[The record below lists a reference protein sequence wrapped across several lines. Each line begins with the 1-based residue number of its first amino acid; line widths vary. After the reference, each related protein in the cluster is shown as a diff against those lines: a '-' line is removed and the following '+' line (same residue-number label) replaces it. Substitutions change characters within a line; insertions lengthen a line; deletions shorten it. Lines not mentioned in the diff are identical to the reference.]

1 MVLKKIFV
9 TSLMGICFFLNGCDK
24 PTPEPMVEEIKKPSE
39 EEINKQRKVDF
50 LNEISGVWS
59 DGSSLI
65 TIYYDHGNLQFLV
78 DDEPKLIDIGDI
90 DLENETVNLLAYG
103 KDDGKK
109 IIWTF
114 RKIKNED
121 KTGFNLGVTLHDG
134 SSRSLSFVR
143 KISNDDK
150 QRIQN
155 IYLENQSNESEYKSL
170 SSYSDSNNQENLDDP
185 EVYPA
190 NNDTQNN
197 EQVSIASSS
206 CESDKFK
213 IYQRRFNIYAQN
225 QGISES
231 SPEYEQSIKLAK
243 LSIQKSCATESESE
257 IVGKPSFS
265 CEKARGYVEETICS
279 TAKLAAL
286 DMKASHAYSSAKFFA
301 DDKDLFNK
309 IGVNW
314 RKKRGQCTTVECIEQ
329 SYLER
334 IQYLNTQY

>member
-1 MVLKKIFV
+1 MGVCFLLSGCEKLK
-9 TSLMGICFFLNGCDK
+9 
-24 PTPEPMVEEIKKPSE
+24 PESIKEEIKQPSA
-39 EEINKQRKVDF
+39 EEIDKQRKVDF

-114 RKIKNED
+114 RKIQNED
-121 KTGFNLGVTLHDG
+121 KTGFHLGATLHDG

-143 KISNDDK
+143 KISNDDR

-155 IYLENQSNESEYKSL
+155 VYLENQNNESEYKSL
-170 SSYSDSNNQENLDDP
+170 SSYSESNNEESLDDP
-185 EVYPA
+185 EVYTT
-190 NNDTQNN
+190 NDYSRSNQKDGVTP
-197 EQVSIASSS
+197 SD
-206 CESDKFK
+206 CKSDKFK
-213 IYQRRFNIYAQN
+213 IYQRRFNVYAQN
-225 QGISES
+225 QGMVES
-231 SPEYEQSIKLAK
+231 SPEYVQSIKLAK
-243 LSIQKSCATESESE
+243 LSIQKSCATERESE
-257 IVGKPSFS
+257 ITGKPSFS

-279 TAKLAAL
+279 IAKLAAL